1 MRLKRL
7 EILGYKSFA
16 NRTEIL
22 FEEGVTAVVG
32 PNGSG
37 KSNVADA
44 LRWVLGET
52 NVRHLRGKKS
62 DDLIF
67 AGSNGRGQLGMA
79 QVSLTLDNSAGW
91 YRPVIES
98 GRGRAKLADTLL
110 AGAPAEVTITRR
122 LYRDGSGEYWIN
134 GQRARLGDVYQLLA
148 QGGVGGETYVVVG
161 QGLVDQALSLR
172 PDERRAMLDE
182 AAGVKP
188 LQAKRERAL
197 ARLDETRANLI
208 RINDILSEITPQLR
222 RLERQA
228 GRAQEARRLSAELE
242 GLLVTWYGYQWGAV
256 QTEVE
261 TTAAVAEEQRA
272 AAIEAEARLTEAT
285 AHLEQVRADRDRQR
299 SLLDGHRRHAGRLRD
314 NADTIRRDL
323 AVVEER
329 ARQLA
334 TRRAEAETEAAGFA
348 EGVGLA
354 AQRLAEAQKAVA
366 TAQQEAEAAKG
377 ALREAQVE
385 LERLRNER
393 QTQAAAL
400 DRARQTALKA
410 TGVANDRRARAR
422 ALSERLADVHRL
434 VGEASAAMQEHR
446 AGTQAAR
453 TRHAE
458 QMENLRQSESAV
470 ADAEG
475 VVAQARAALRDAESR
490 VREAMAAVE
499 LARTR
504 QREAA
509 HRRAMLAQVRRAD
522 LGPAVQS
529 ILDNKSL
536 TGVVGP
542 LVQLMSVEPG
552 LEGAVAAAMG
562 PWLHALV
569 VDRWD
574 DARGVVAHLAAGR
587 HNPVTLFVREA
598 AEPGPSRPDAG
609 SDTLPAG
616 LDWLTTHIAAA
627 EGMAP
632 VVQAALG
639 DVALA
644 GTLDDALAL
653 ASAPGIAHGCVRVVT
668 RDGVVVSARGAVTGG
683 AAEGADVLTREREWS
698 ALPEPATLEA
708 IVAGAQQGVEMAREE
723 VNRAR
728 AALAQEEEA
737 REKRRQA
744 RDATQAACHAADAA
758 VERAAT
764 AEAWHVRNHRQQT
777 EEAERLSRQGA
788 ALETEAAVAEAEA
801 AQAEAVFAALQE
813 TPLPDLSSAQMTLA
827 QAQMQVAAVD
837 QARQT
842 ATRQLETARREHDQA
857 QRVAHERAQRVAN
870 LSSEAAASEKRLGD
884 LRRELER
891 VESERTRLRG
901 VMEPIQTQ
909 VTALEEEA
917 RTLEKGLA
925 GLRSTAMTA
934 DRAAATA
941 QNEAVAARE
950 RMQRLADEM
959 SADLELLPP
968 MPEGAPMQ
976 LRLGFEG
983 QLTLPPVP
991 QIPADLEERVRTLRA
1006 QLKRLGP
1013 PDSDAMAEFNTLSE
1027 RHVFLTTQMGD
1038 LEKAANDLR
1047 TVIAEL
1053 DNAMATRFDDIF
1065 AQVARLF
1072 SRNFS
1077 LLFGGGTA
1085 KLALMEDGGLE
1096 VQARPPGK
1104 RQQPLSLLSGGERA
1118 LTASALVFAL
1128 LEVSR
1133 TPFCMLD
1140 EVDAALDEANVGRF
1154 RAAVERLATRTQV
1167 ILVTHNRGT
1176 VEAAQALYG
1185 ITMNGQGI
1193 SQAISLRTRDYFPD
1207 TKASDA
1213 AAD

>member
-22 FEEGVTAVVG
+22 FDEGVTAVVG

-67 AGSNGRGQLGMA
+67 AGSSGRGQLGMA

-91 YRPVIES
+91 YRPPIEAA
-98 GRGRAKLADTLL
+98 RGRAKLADTVL

-148 QGGVGGETYVVVG
+148 QGGVSGETYVVVG

-172 PDERRAMLDE
+172 PDERRSMLDE

-197 ARLDETRANLI
+197 ARLDETRANLL
-208 RINDILSEITPQLR
+208 RVNDILSEITPQLR
-222 RLERQA
+222 RLDRQA
-228 GRAQEARRLSAELE
+228 SRAQEARRLSVELE
-242 GLLVTWYGYQWGAV
+242 SLLVTWYGYQWGAA
-256 QTEVE
+256 QTEVQ
-261 TTAAVAEEQRA
+261 TTAAVADEQRQA
-272 AAIEAEARLTEAT
+272 ATEAEARLNEAI
-285 AHLEQVRADRDRQR
+285 AHLDGVRVERDRQR
-299 SLLDGHRRHAGRLRD
+299 SLLEGHRRHAGRLRD
-314 NADTIRRDL
+314 SADTLRRDL

-334 TRRAEAETEAAGFA
+334 TRRAEAEAEAASLGETA
-348 EGVGLA
+348 RLA
-354 AQRLAEAQKAVA
+354 AQRLAEAETAVA
-366 TAQQEAEAAKG
+366 ASHTAVETARA
-377 ALREAQVE
+377 ALREAQAA
-385 LERLRNER
+385 LERLRAER
-393 QTQAAAL
+393 QSQAAAL
-400 DRARQTALKA
+400 DRARQSALKA
-410 TGVANDRRARAR
+410 AGVATDRRARAR
-422 ALSERLADVHRL
+422 ALAERLADVRRL
-434 VGEASAAMQEHR
+434 LAESAAALEEHK
-446 AGTQAAR
+446 ATAQAAR
-453 TRHAE
+453 ATYAARAE
-458 QMENLRQSESAV
+458 ELRQASARLTE
-470 ADAEG
+470 AEA
-475 VVAQARAALRDAESR
+475 VVAQARTALRDAEAG
-490 VREAMAAVE
+490 VRDARAQVE
-499 LARTR
+499 MARTR

-522 LGPAVQS
+522 LGAAVQS
-529 ILDNKSL
+529 ILDHKTL
-536 TGVVGP
+536 TGIVGP
-542 LVQLMSVEPG
+542 LVQLMRVEPG
-552 LEGAVAAAMG
+552 LEGAVAAALG
-562 PWLHALV
+562 PWLHAV
-569 VDRWD
+569 VVETWA
-574 DARGVVAHLAAGR
+574 DAQRVVAHLADGR
-587 HNPVTLFVREA
+587 HNPVTLFVRQA
-598 AEPGPSRPDAG
+598 THGGASSAPNSGAPPGSF
-609 SDTLPAG
+609 
-616 LDWLTTHIAAA
+616 DWLSRHVTP
-627 EGMAP
+627 AP
-632 VVQAALG
+632 EMVAVAQAALG

-644 GTLDDALAL
+644 DSVDHALAL
-653 ASAPGIAHGCVRVVT
+653 VSGAAPGCLRAVT
-668 RDGVVVSARGAVTGG
+668 RDGVVVAARGAITGG
-683 AAEGADVLTREREWS
+683 TTEGAEVLTREREWA
-698 ALPEPATLEA
+698 ALPEPALLEA
-708 IVAGAQQGVEMAREE
+708 VVSAAQETVAAAEARVGE
-723 VNRAR
+723 AR
-728 AALAQEEEA
+728 AALAQAEETGA
-737 REKRRQA
+737 RRRQA
-744 RDATQAACHAADAA
+744 RDAAQGACNAAEVA
-758 VERAAT
+758 VDRAAS
-764 AEAWHVRNHRQQT
+764 AEAWHTRNHRQQA
-777 EEAERLSRQGA
+777 EESERLTRQGA
-788 ALETEAAVAEAEA
+788 SLEAEAAAADAEA
-801 AQAEAVFAALQE
+801 AQADALLATLQA
-813 TPLPDLSSAQMTLA
+813 TPLPDLTAAQMTLA
-827 QAQMQVAAVD
+827 QAQAGVAAAD
-837 QARQT
+837 GARSAAAWQI
-842 ATRQLETARREHDQA
+842 EGARREHDGT
-857 QRVAHERAQRVAN
+857 QRVARERGQRVETLAA
-870 LSSEAAASEKRLGD
+870 EAAASEKRLSD
-884 LRRELER
+884 LRRELEQ
-891 VESERTRLRG
+891 VEGERAKVRG
-901 VMEPIQTQ
+901 VMEPIQAN
-909 VTALEEEA
+909 VAALEEEA
-917 RTLEKGLA
+917 RKLEKGSA
-925 GLRSTAMTA
+925 GQRNAAMA
-934 DRAAATA
+934 AERAASAA
-941 QNEAVAARE
+941 QAEAHAARE

-968 MPEGAPMQ
+968 MPEDAPLQ

-983 QLTLPPVP
+983 QLSLPPVP

-1013 PDSDAMAEFNTLSE
+1013 ADSDAMTEFNALSE
-1027 RHVFLTTQMGD
+1027 RHAFLTTQMAD

-1047 TVIAEL
+1047 QVIAEL
-1053 DNAMATRFDDIF
+1053 DEAMATRFDDIF

-1085 KLALMEDGGLE
+1085 RLNLAEDGGLE
-1096 VQARPPGK
+1096 INARPPGK

-1207 TKASDA
+1207 AKASDA

>member
-91 YRPVIES
+91 YRPVIDS
-98 GRGRAKLADTLL
+98 TRGRAKLAETVL
-110 AGAPAEVTITRR
+110 ASAPAEVTITRR

-148 QGGVGGETYVVVG
+148 QGGIGGETYVVVG

-197 ARLDETRANLI
+197 TRLDETRANLL
-208 RINDILSEITPQLR
+208 RVNDILSEITPQLR

-228 GRAQEARRLSAELE
+228 GRAQEARRLSGELE

-261 TTAAVAEEQRA
+261 TTGAVAEEQRQGA
-272 AAIEAEARLTEAT
+272 LASEARLNEAT
-285 AHLEQVRADRDRQR
+285 THLDQIRGDRDRQR
-299 SLLDGHRRHAGRLRD
+299 STLDGHRRHAGRLRD
-314 NADTIRRDL
+314 SADTLRRDL

-334 TRRAEAETEAAGFA
+334 TRRAEAAAEAAGFA
-348 EGVGLA
+348 EGVA
-354 AQRLAEAQKAVA
+354 TTVQRLSEAQKAVGA
-366 TAQQEAEAAKG
+366 TQQEAETAKV
-377 ALREAQVE
+377 ALRDAQVE
-385 LERLRNER
+385 LERLRGER
-393 QTQAAAL
+393 QTQAATL
-400 DRARQTALKA
+400 DRARQASLKA
-410 TGVANDRRARAR
+410 SGVANDRRARAR
-422 ALSERLADVHRL
+422 ALTERLADVQRL
-434 VGEASAAMQEHR
+434 VGESAVALQEHR
-446 AGTQAAR
+446 ANAQAAR
-453 TRHAE
+453 ARHAE
-458 QMENLRQSESAV
+458 RLEELRHAEAAV
-470 ADAEG
+470 TDAEG
-475 VVAQARAALRDAESR
+475 VVAQARAAVRDAETA
-490 VREAMAAVE
+490 VREAMVAVE
-499 LARTR
+499 MARTR

-536 TGVVGP
+536 AGIVGP
-542 LVQLMSVEPG
+542 LVQLMRVEPG
-552 LEGAVAAAMG
+552 LERAVAAALG
-562 PWLHALV
+562 PWLHAV
-569 VDRWD
+569 VVERWD
-574 DARGVVAHLAAGR
+574 DARRVVAHLAAER

-598 AEPGPSRPDAG
+598 AAGGHDDARQG
-609 SDTLPAG
+609 AG
-616 LDWLTTHIAAA
+616 LTDSADGLAQRVTASDGVAT
-627 EGMAP
+627 

-644 GTLDDALAL
+644 DTLDDAVRL
-653 ASAPGIAHGCVRVVT
+653 ASAAQVARGCARFVT

-683 AAEGADVLTREREWS
+683 AAEGAEVLTREREWT

-708 IVAGAQQGVEMAREE
+708 IVLGAQHTVEMARGDLA
-723 VNRAR
+723 RAR
-728 AALAQEEEA
+728 AALTGAEEA
-737 REKRRQA
+737 RDKRRQV
-744 RDATQAACHAADAA
+744 RDAAQAACQAAEAA

-764 AEAWHVRNHRQQT
+764 AEAWHARTHRQQS
-777 EEAERLSRQGA
+777 EEAERLGRQGA
-788 ALETEAAVAEAEA
+788 ALEIEAAAAEAEV
-801 AQAEAVFAALQE
+801 AQAEAVFASLQA
-813 TPLPDLSSAQMTLA
+813 TPLPDLSAAQMTLA
-827 QAQMQVAAVD
+827 QAQTRVAAGD

-842 ATRQLETARREHDQA
+842 ATRQLEAARREHDQA
-857 QRVAHERAQRVAN
+857 QRAAQERAGRVAN
-870 LSSEAAASEKRLGD
+870 LSTEAEASNKRLAD

-891 VESERTRLRG
+891 VEGERAKVRA

-909 VTALEEEA
+909 VMALEDEA
-917 RTLEKGLA
+917 RKLEKELA
-925 GLRSTAMTA
+925 GLRSAAMA
-934 DRAAATA
+934 AERAAAAA
-941 QNEAVAARE
+941 QNEARAAQE
-950 RMQRLADEM
+950 RMRRLADEM

-983 QLTLPPVP
+983 QISLPPVL

-1006 QLKRLGP
+1006 QLKRLGA

-1027 RHVFLTTQMGD
+1027 RHAFLTTQMGD
-1038 LEKAANDLR
+1038 LDKAANDLR
-1047 TVIAEL
+1047 MVIAEL
-1053 DNAMATRFDDIF
+1053 DTAMATRFDDIF
-1065 AQVARLF
+1065 AQVAKLF
-1072 SRNFS
+1072 SRNFT

-1085 KLALMEDGGLE
+1085 RLALMEDGGLE
-1096 VQARPPGK
+1096 IHARPPGK
-1104 RQQPLSLLSGGERA
+1104 RPQPLSLLSGGERA

-1154 RAAVERLATRTQV
+1154 RAAVERLAARTQV

-1193 SQAISLRTRDYFPD
+1193 SQAISLRTRDYFAD
-1207 TKASDA
+1207 AKASDA

>member
-16 NRTEIL
+16 NRTEII

-91 YRPVIES
+91 YRPPMEAA
-98 GRGRAKLADTLL
+98 RGRAKLADSVL

-148 QGGVGGETYVVVG
+148 QGGVSGETYVVVG

-197 ARLDETRANLI
+197 ARLDETRANLL
-208 RINDILSEITPQLR
+208 RVNDILSEITPQLR
-222 RLERQA
+222 RLDRQA
-228 GRAQEARRLSAELE
+228 SRAQEARRISAELE
-242 GLLVTWYGYQWGAV
+242 GLLVTWYGYQWGAA
-256 QTEVE
+256 QTEVQ
-261 TTAAVAEEQRA
+261 TTLAVAEEQRQA
-272 AAIEAEARLTEAT
+272 AVEAEARLNDAI
-285 AHLEQVRADRDRQR
+285 AHLDQVRAERDRER
-299 SLLDGHRRHAGRLRD
+299 SLLEGHRRHAGRLRD
-314 NADTIRRDL
+314 SADTFRRDL

-329 ARQLA
+329 AKQLA
-334 TRRAEAETEAAGFA
+334 TRRAEAEAEAAGLS

-354 AQRLAEAQKAVA
+354 AERLAEAQGAVA
-366 TAQQEAEAAKG
+366 AAHQAAETARA
-377 ALREAQVE
+377 ALRDAQVE
-385 LERLRNER
+385 LERLRAER
-393 QTQAAAL
+393 QTQVAAL
-400 DRARQTALKA
+400 DRARQSALRSS
-410 TGVANDRRARAR
+410 GVATDRRARAR
-422 ALSERLADVHRL
+422 ALAERLTDVGRL
-434 VGEASAAMQEHR
+434 VAESAAALDEHR
-446 AGTQAAR
+446 ATAQAAR
-453 TRHAE
+453 ERHAE
-458 QMENLRQSESAV
+458 RVAELRQTEASL
-470 ADAEG
+470 AEAEA
-475 VVAQARAALRDAESR
+475 VVAGARAALRDAEAV
-490 VREAMAAVE
+490 VRDATAAVE
-499 LARTR
+499 MARTR

-529 ILDNKSL
+529 ILDNRTL
-536 TGVVGP
+536 TGIIAP
-542 LVQLMSVEPG
+542 LVQLMRVEPG
-552 LEGAVAAAMG
+552 LEAAVAAALG
-562 PWLHALV
+562 PWLHAV
-569 VDRWD
+569 VVETWA
-574 DARGVVAHLAAGR
+574 DAHFVVAHLADGR
-587 HNPVTLFVREA
+587 HTPVTLFVRQTADGGESIA
-598 AEPGPSRPDAG
+598 LD
-609 SDTLPAG
+609 DNDLPNDC
-616 LDWLTTHIAAA
+616 DWLARHVTATD
-627 EGMAP
+627 GMAG
-632 VVQAALG
+632 VARAALG

-644 GTLDDALAL
+644 DSVDHALAL
-653 ASAPGIAHGCVRVVT
+653 VGGRSVTHGCLRAVT
-668 RDGVVVSARGAVTGG
+668 RDGVVVSARRAITGG
-683 AAEGADVLTREREWS
+683 AIEGAEALTREREWA
-698 ALPEPATLEA
+698 ALPEPALLEA
-708 IVAGAQQGVEMAREE
+708 VIAAAQQDVVVAQARVAE
-723 VNRAR
+723 AR
-728 AALAQEEEA
+728 AALSQAEA
-737 REKRRQA
+737 GQARRRQA
-744 RDATQAACHAADAA
+744 RDTAQSAVNAAEAA
-758 VERAAT
+758 VDRAAS
-764 AEAWHVRNHRQQT
+764 AEAWHTRNYRQQV
-777 EEAERLSRQGA
+777 EEAERLTRQGA
-788 ALETEAAVAEAEA
+788 ALEGEAAAAETEA
-801 AQAEAVFAALQE
+801 AQAETRLTTLQA
-813 TPLPDLSSAQMTLA
+813 TPLPDLSAAQMALA
-827 QAQMQVAAVD
+827 QAQAQVSAAD
-837 QARQT
+837 AARGA
-842 ATRQLETARREHDQA
+842 ATRQVEAVRREHDQA
-857 QRVAHERAQRVAN
+857 QRVARERSQRVETLAA
-870 LSSEAAASEKRLGD
+870 EAATSDRRLAD
-884 LRRELER
+884 LRRELGR
-891 VESERTRLRG
+891 VEGERTQVRG
-901 VMEPIQTQ
+901 VMEPIQAQ

-917 RTLEKGLA
+917 RQLEKGSA
-925 GLRSTAMTA
+925 GLRNAAMA
-934 DRAAATA
+934 AERAASAA
-941 QNEAVAARE
+941 QAEAHAARE

-968 MPEGAPMQ
+968 MPEDAPLQ

-1006 QLKRLGP
+1006 QLKRLGT
-1013 PDSDAMAEFNTLSE
+1013 PDSDAMTEFTALSE
-1027 RHVFLTTQMGD
+1027 RHSFLTTQMAD

-1053 DNAMATRFDDIF
+1053 DEAMRTRFDEIF

-1085 KLALMEDGGLE
+1085 RLGLTEDGGLE
-1096 VQARPPGK
+1096 INARPPGK

-1193 SQAISLRTRDYFPD
+1193 SQAISLRARDYFPD